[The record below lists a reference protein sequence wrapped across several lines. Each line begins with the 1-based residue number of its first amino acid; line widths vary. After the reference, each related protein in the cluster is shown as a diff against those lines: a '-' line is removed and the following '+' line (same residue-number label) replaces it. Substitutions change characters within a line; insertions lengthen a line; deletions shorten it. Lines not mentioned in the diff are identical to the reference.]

1 MRGGS
6 HQENARKYQQEPKS
20 PSNASIGKGSFFICL
35 DEASSVCN
43 PKELSHDSND
53 KARIFTIAEHAKRV
67 KLLRAKREL
76 RLRRVSKSDA
86 FKEATRTYETFGLG
100 AFATWVSTEHAISA
114 VSDDEVT
121 VMFCGDFCVPNLHT
135 LDDMHSAFV
144 RGEHVDAYAQVSNA
158 QRMLDFY
165 RWSNNFRLHERRTHK
180 CDPALNTDFIASKL
194 EQLAEANEA
203 EGKRGFAFVIYDKKA
218 HRLIVAR
225 DSTRNPMPLY
235 WGLAPDGEK
244 GDCLFVST
252 EEKNELFSECF
263 PASSPFPKGAV
274 FVAEGTIGWVPGEK
288 GVACGPTKSGETAM
302 RGFRKYGTM
311 PVRSIPRV
319 NSSGQ
324 MCGNV
329 FRVESFSDMI
339 GEVIDV
345 HDLKRHG
352 SYPAMIQ

>member
-1 MRGGS
+1 MS
-6 HQENARKYQQEPKS
+6 AR
-20 PSNASIGKGSFFICL
+20 
-35 DEASSVCN
+35 
-43 PKELSHDSND
+43 
-53 KARIFTIAEHAKRV
+53 AEKRCTDGV
-67 KLLRAKREL
+67 K
-76 RLRRVSKSDA
+76 
-86 FKEATRTYETFGLG
+86 
-100 AFATWVSTEHAISA
+100 ISA
-114 VSDDEVT
+114 FCVQSFQARPEKCQNNTTDDESLKILT
-121 VMFCGDFCVPNLHT
+121 HTSPNNKN
-135 LDDMHSAFV
+135 

-324 MCGNV
+324 ICGNV

>member
-1 MRGGS
+1 
-6 HQENARKYQQEPKS
+6 
-20 PSNASIGKGSFFICL
+20 
-35 DEASSVCN
+35 
-43 PKELSHDSND
+43 
-53 KARIFTIAEHAKRV
+53 
-67 KLLRAKREL
+67 
-76 RLRRVSKSDA
+76 
-86 FKEATRTYETFGLG
+86 
-100 AFATWVSTEHAISA
+100 
-114 VSDDEVT
+114 
-121 VMFCGDFCVPNLHT
+121 
-135 LDDMHSAFV
+135 
-144 RGEHVDAYAQVSNA
+144 VDAYAQVSNA

-165 RWSNNFRLHERRTHK
+165 RWSNNFRLHQGRTHR

-225 DSTRNPMPLY
+225 DSTKNPMPLY

-244 GDCLFVST
+244 GDCLFIST
-252 EEKNELFSECF
+252 EERNELFSECF

-274 FVAEGTIGWVPGEK
+274 FVAEGTIGWIPGEK
-288 GVACGPTKSGETAM
+288 GIACGPTKSGQTAM

-311 PVRSIPRV
+311 PVRTIPRV

-339 GEVIDV
+339 GDVIDV